1 MGAPKAPTVVHY
13 DASVKQAEA
22 ASKGLDLMSRAQ
34 GQAYTSSRMSTLLG
48 QEAVNR
54 VREGVGLLGEYLK
67 DRNLSITNQ
76 IPLDEDYLRQVTAA
90 GTNAS
95 QAASDLFSKQASG
108 STAAQVTPQAVLGS
122 SYGDNRIQGILS
134 SMGGK

>member
-13 DASVKQAEA
+13 DASAKQAEA

-67 DRNLSITNQ
+67 DRNLSVTNQ
-76 IPLDEDYLRQVTAA
+76 LPLDAGYAQDVTDIGSKYTKRA
-90 GTNAS
+90 GS
-95 QAASDLFSKQASG
+95 LF
-108 STAAQVTPQAVLGS
+108 
-122 SYGDNRIQGILS
+122 
-134 SMGGK
+134 GGGN